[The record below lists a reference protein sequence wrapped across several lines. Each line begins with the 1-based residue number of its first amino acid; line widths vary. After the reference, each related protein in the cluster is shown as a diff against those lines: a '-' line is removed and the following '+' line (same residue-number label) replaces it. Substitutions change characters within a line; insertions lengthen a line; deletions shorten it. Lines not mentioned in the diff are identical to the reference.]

1 MTQRTVLMSPSTEA
15 KSLKRLNELKE
26 EVRSARDPF
35 ELAAELALD
44 NERLRLRMRQC
55 SCDE

>member
-1 MTQRTVLMSPSTEA
+1 MTRSTEA
-15 KSLKRLNELKE
+15 KSLTRLNELKQE
-26 EVRSARDPF
+26 ARCARDPF

>member
-1 MTQRTVLMSPSTEA
+1 MIPSTEA
-15 KSLKRLNELKE
+15 KSLKRLNELKQ